1 MSFRLAWTP
10 IHFVVALCVLAA
22 PHAAAAATP
31 AEVEKIATYQAADRA
46 SFLEAGARGEGQL
59 TIYTVG
65 AQIDPLLA
73 AFRKRYPF
81 IAVQS
86 YKGDTPDITRRVL
99 DEYGAGVTTVD
110 AFELNDYGLAPLR
123 DAGALAT
130 LWSPELINY
139 PPDAI
144 EPKQYWVVMREDL
157 ISLGFN
163 TKAVDP
169 SQAPKSNADLLLPA
183 WNGRLGLYGGEAA
196 LATWVGTLLLSEG
209 EDFLRKVVAQKP
221 TVYNLG
227 GRAVANLI
235 VSGEAP
241 VVINARRS
249 HIFASARDGAPVAWR
264 AIGPVF
270 ASVSALAIAA
280 RAAHPY
286 AATLF
291 TDFMLSEQAQKI
303 YRYDLGYTSRRKGL
317 EMADDPKDKLYL
329 GSRPNFERDFEDW
342 AQLASQLLTGG
353 P

>member
-1 MSFRLAWTP
+1 MQNRDVMTRLNA
-10 IHFVVALCVLAA
+10 IAIALPLCLLAA
-22 PHAAAAATP
+22 TANAAAPTAI
-31 AEVEKIATYQAADRA
+31 EKITTYQGSDRA
-46 SFLEAGARGEGQL
+46 SFLQDGARREGQL

-73 AFRKRYPF
+73 AFRKKYPF
-81 IAVQS
+81 IAIQT
-86 YKGDTPDITRRVL
+86 YKADTPDITRRVL

-123 DAGALAT
+123 DAGALAP
-130 LWSPELINY
+130 LWSPELKYY

-144 EPKQYWVVMREDL
+144 ESDKHWVVMREDV

-163 TKAVDP
+163 TKAIDP
-169 SQAPKSNADLLLPA
+169 SVAPKTNADLLSPT
-183 WNGRLGLYGGEAA
+183 WRGRLGLYGGEAA

-241 VVINARRS
+241 LVINARRS

-264 AIGPVF
+264 AIGPSF
-270 ASVSALAIAA
+270 ASVSAVAIAA
-280 RAAHPY
+280 RAPHPY

-291 TDFMLSEQAQKI
+291 ADFMLSEEAQKI
-303 YRYDLGYTSRRKGL
+303 YRYDLGYTSRREGL
-317 EMADDPKDKLYL
+317 AMPDDPKDKLYL
-329 GSRPNFERDFEDW
+329 GSRPHFQSDFEKWSD
-342 AQLASQLLTGG
+342 LASQLLNN
-353 P
+353 

>member
-1 MSFRLAWTP
+1 MTIRLP
-10 IHFVVALCVLAA
+10 SRLINVFLPLCLLASVNGA
-22 PHAAAAATP
+22 RAATP
-31 AEVEKIATYQAADRA
+31 ADVEKIATYQGSDRA
-46 SFLEAGARGEGQL
+46 SFLEQGARHEGQL

-73 AFRKRYPF
+73 AFHKKYPF
-81 IAVQS
+81 VAVQT
-86 YKGDTPDITRRVL
+86 YKADTPDITRRVL

-130 LWSPELINY
+130 FWSPELKNY

-144 EPKQYWVVMREDL
+144 EPNRHWVVMREDV

-163 TKAVDP
+163 TKVIDP
-169 SQAPKSNADLLLPA
+169 SRAPKTNADLLSPA
-183 WNGRLGLYGGEAA
+183 WRGRLGLYGGEAA

-221 TVYNLG
+221 TVYNMG

-241 VVINARRS
+241 LVINARRS

-264 AIGPVF
+264 AIGPSF
-270 ASVSALAIAA
+270 TSVSAVAIAA
-280 RAAHPY
+280 RAPHPY

-303 YRYDLGYTSRRKGL
+303 YRYDLGYTSRRNGL
-317 EMADDPKDKLYL
+317 AMPDDPKDKLYL
-329 GSRPNFERDFEDW
+329 GSRPYFQRDFENW
-342 AQLASQLLTGG
+342 AQLATQLLSNG